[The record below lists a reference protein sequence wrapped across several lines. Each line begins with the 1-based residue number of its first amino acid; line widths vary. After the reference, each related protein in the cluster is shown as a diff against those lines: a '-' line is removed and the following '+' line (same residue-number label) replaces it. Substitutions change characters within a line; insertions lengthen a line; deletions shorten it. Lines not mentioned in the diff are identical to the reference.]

1 MQDTQLMTEGLALM
15 SLGMGIVFVFLT
27 VLVMVT
33 TLMSKIIGRYFPE
46 SAVPVSVQP
55 SAQAAAGAAD
65 DDDDLMVVISAAVH
79 RYRQHR

>member
-15 SLGMGIVFVFLT
+15 SLGMGVVFVFLT

-33 TLMSKIIGRYFPE
+33 TLMSKIIERFFPE
-46 SAVPVSVQP
+46 PTAAVSAQP
-55 SAQAAAGAAD
+55 TAQAAAGAAG

-79 RYRQHR
+79 RYRQRR